1 MRLAYLDGSSGISGD
16 MYLATLLDAGLPP
29 DKLFAELKKLEL
41 GFYKFRRTQAAR
53 GGLVGAR
60 VEIEVPASQPHRKLS
75 HIESLIGDSALSRSV
90 KEQAITIFRRLAE
103 VEGKLH
109 GKSPEE
115 VHFHEVGAV
124 DAIVDIVGACVGM
137 EMLEISELL
146 SSPLNVGGGR
156 VQAAHGTLPV
166 PAPATAE
173 LLTGVPT
180 YSSGVEGELVTPT
193 GAAIISTLAKS
204 FGPMP
209 PMKIERIGYG
219 AGEKDFPGH
228 PNIARLFVGERQ
240 DAVTAQPGAMG
251 DELVS
256 VLEANLD
263 DMSPQLYGYF
273 VERALEAGALDVTC
287 ASVQMKKGRP
297 GLLVTLLAEPEKV
310 DALAQL
316 LFAET
321 TTIGVRIYEAR
332 RKVLEREHVEVETIY
347 GKVRV
352 KVATQNGR
360 VLNAAPEYDDC
371 RRLAAEKGVPLKDV
385 ILAAQ
390 VAYARRIE

>member
-1 MRLAYLDGSSGISGD
+1 MRLAYLDGSSGVSGD
-16 MYLATLLDAGLPP
+16 MFLATLLDAGLPP
-29 DKLFAELKKLEL
+29 DKLFAEVKKLEL
-41 GFYKFRRTQAAR
+41 GFYKFRRTRAAR
-53 GGLVGAR
+53 GGLVGTR
-60 VEIEVPASQPHRKLS
+60 VEIEVPAAQPHRKLS
-75 HIESLIGDSALSRSV
+75 HIESLIGDSGLSSAV
-90 KEQAITIFRRLAE
+90 KQQAVAIFRRLAE

-109 GKSPEE
+109 GKTPEE

-124 DAIVDIVGACVGM
+124 DAIVDVVGACVGM
-137 EMLEISELL
+137 EMLEISELV

-173 LLTGVPT
+173 LLISVPT

-193 GAAIISTLAKS
+193 GAAIVSTLAKS

-209 PMKIERIGYG
+209 PMKVERIGYG
-219 AGEKDFPGH
+219 AGEKNFPGH
-228 PNIARLFVGERQ
+228 PNIARLFLGERQ
-240 DAVTAQPGAMG
+240 EAVTAQRGAPG

-273 VERALEAGALDVTC
+273 VERALQAGALDVTC

-332 RKVLEREHVEVETIY
+332 RKVLEREHVEVETPY
-347 GKVRV
+347 GNVRV
-352 KVATQNGR
+352 KVAMQNGR
-360 VLNAAPEYDDC
+360 VLNAVPEYDDC
-371 RRLAAEKGVPLKDV
+371 QRLAAEKGVPLKEV
-385 ILAAQ
+385 LLAAQ
-390 VAYARRIE
+390 VAYAKKIE